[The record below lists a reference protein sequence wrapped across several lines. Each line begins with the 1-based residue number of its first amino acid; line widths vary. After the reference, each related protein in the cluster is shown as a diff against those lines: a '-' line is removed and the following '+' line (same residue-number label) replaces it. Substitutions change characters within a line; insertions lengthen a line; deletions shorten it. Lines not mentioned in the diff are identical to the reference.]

1 MHDIILKRVEL
12 QKQSLRITSKY
23 RIEYIDEDKVLTQ
36 WPYVDWLILEN

>member
-1 MHDIILKRVEL
+1 MHDIILHKKVVL

-36 WPYVDWLILEN
+36 